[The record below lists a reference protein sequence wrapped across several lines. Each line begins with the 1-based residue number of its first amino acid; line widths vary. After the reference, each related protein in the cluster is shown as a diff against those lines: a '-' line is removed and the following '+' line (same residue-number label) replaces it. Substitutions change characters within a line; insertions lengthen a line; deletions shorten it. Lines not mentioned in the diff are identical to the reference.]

1 MEQNYRETVRSN
13 SDTGTT
19 NATVRLLSG
28 VVYDCQLLLSHKT
41 EKDLAVKGYVQLVAE
56 ALAAKQD
63 TLQDFLSTMKGLTA
77 AEDKAKLAISNL
89 KKEVA
94 KAGKIYDKTFSL
106 HPECDKEDEVIIS
119 EVYETVYK
127 VGMFMLQKQK
137 ENNHNHHL

>member
-1 MEQNYRETVRSN
+1 MCNVFMFEFKTLFVFAWDQLQIPPIQLLHLFLILLLNQEEMEQNYRETVRSN
-13 SDTGTT
+13 SDRGTT

-28 VVYDCQLLLSHKT
+28 VEYDCQLLLSHKT

-89 KKEVA
+89 
-94 KAGKIYDKTFSL
+94 
-106 HPECDKEDEVIIS
+106 
-119 EVYETVYK
+119 
-127 VGMFMLQKQK
+127 
-137 ENNHNHHL
+137 